1 MDGISVA
8 ESHKAKRQP
17 KVLRR
22 MEIEPR
28 LGGGHI
34 ITHHYTSYQH
44 EPKAHE
50 FAKDEGE
57 EAMQHI
63 AQHAG
68 LPHPK
73 LEEQGGSEPEPES
86 EA

>member
-1 MDGISVA
+1 MEGISVA
-8 ESHKAKRQP
+8 ESSRAKKAP
-17 KVLRR
+17 KVLRK

-44 EPKAHE
+44 EPKTHE
-50 FAKDEGE
+50 FEDHEGH
-57 EAMQHI
+57 EAMAHI
-63 AQHAG
+63 AKHAG

-73 LEEQGGSEPEPES
+73 LEEQGESEPEPVDE
-86 EA
+86 